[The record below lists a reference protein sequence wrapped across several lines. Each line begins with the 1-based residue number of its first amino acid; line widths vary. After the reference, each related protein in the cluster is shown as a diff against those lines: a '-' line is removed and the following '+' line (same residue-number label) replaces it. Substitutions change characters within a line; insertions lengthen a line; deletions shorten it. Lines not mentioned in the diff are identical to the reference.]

1 MILELLRDKKV
12 DLLKYLPEFLGKD
25 AQLRETANVLSN
37 EHERIRI
44 DISDVARQIFVETA
58 TWGLDEWETV
68 YGLKHSSDDTYL
80 LRRGR
85 LKAKILG
92 ARTVTRDL
100 MNQLV
105 NSVVPG
111 KDAEIVENVAPNV
124 FRIDMAT
131 IAALDEIR
139 QIVDTYKPAHLT
151 CILSHALKADGTLYV
166 GGAISEFTKTD
177 IRMPN
182 EINIQMDTRKIY
194 AGGIVSVLHIHKIG
208 GV

>member
-1 MILELLRDKKV
+1 M
-12 DLLKYLPEFLGKD
+12 
-25 AQLRETANVLSN
+25 
-37 EHERIRI
+37 
-44 DISDVARQIFVETA
+44 
-58 TWGLDEWETV
+58 
-68 YGLKHSSDDTYL
+68 
-80 LRRGR
+80 
-85 LKAKILG
+85 
-92 ARTVTRDL
+92 DL

-151 CILSHALKADGTLYV
+151 CILSHALKADGALYV